1 MRFITLMP
9 AVLVAVAG
17 CSGVSVVNNGDPR
30 PDPGMNTS
38 AAPALPPTSIE
49 HLANA
54 FDYVTHPNEDQSAY
68 YFTTPSGKWQCAILP
83 SDMAGCQSAGG
94 ALGIAG
100 APATVQDASGTETA
114 PNAIVI
120 DSDGDPRFAVLDQP
134 GFTLVPGPAKVLPFN
149 KTLIVARFRC
159 NVQEATGVS
168 CMSEQSGKG
177 FTFSADGFQPQYIEV
192 PVDAP

>member
-1 MRFITLMP
+1 MRAITLMP
-9 AVLVAVAG
+9 AVLMAVAG
-17 CSGVSVVNNGDPR
+17 CSGANVVNTGDPR
-30 PDPGMNTS
+30 PDPGTNTS

-54 FDYVTHPNEDQSAY
+54 FDYVTHPNDDQSAY

-83 SDMAGCQSAGG
+83 GDMAGCQSAGG
-94 ALGIAG
+94 TLGIAG

-120 DSDGDPRFAVLDQP
+120 DPDGDARFAVLDPP
-134 GFTLVPGPAKVLPFN
+134 GFTLVPGPAKALPFN

-168 CMSEQSGKG
+168 CMSEDSGKG
-177 FTFSADGFQPQYIEV
+177 FTFSGDGFQPQYIEV
-192 PVDAP
+192 PADAP

>member
-1 MRFITLMP
+1 
-9 AVLVAVAG
+9 
-17 CSGVSVVNNGDPR
+17 
-30 PDPGMNTS
+30 
-38 AAPALPPTSIE
+38 
-49 HLANA
+49 
-54 FDYVTHPNEDQSAY
+54 
-68 YFTTPSGKWQCAILP
+68 
-83 SDMAGCQSAGG
+83 MAGCQSAGG

-100 APATVQDASGTETA
+100 APDTVQGASGTETV

-168 CMSEQSGKG
+168 CMSEESGKG
-177 FTFSADGFQPQYIEV
+177 FTFSADGFQPQYTEV